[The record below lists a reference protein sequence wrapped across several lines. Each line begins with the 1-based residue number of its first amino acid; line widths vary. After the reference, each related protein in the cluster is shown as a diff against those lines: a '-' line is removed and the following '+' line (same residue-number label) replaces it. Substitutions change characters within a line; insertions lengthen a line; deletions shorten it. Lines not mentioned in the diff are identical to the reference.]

1 MEKGINFYTI
11 KDLEDFSGI
20 KAHTIRIWEKR
31 YKILVPTRTETNIR
45 KYSESELKK
54 ILNVAYLN
62 SRGLKISKIALLDED
77 KLTQRVMNESSRND
91 ETDKDFHP
99 GKILMAAIR
108 FSENLFKEAL
118 DPFIKLAGMEAA
130 FIKYLH
136 PLLDK
141 SKILWQTGSLTKA
154 QEQFVRST
162 INKLILYEDNLLTK
176 ASKKEAA
183 TFAMVNLS
191 DRWYDNNL
199 PFYRYILKKR
209 GFDLIYPGGTLP
221 PTEVVEIHKIKP
233 FQYLTINTGTYGSE
247 DKLIEYF
254 SKVARQLKIKKIIFT
269 DHLAKVKKQ
278 SDEKMLF
285 SKDPAGFIKLIDSL
299 F

>member
-1 MEKGINFYTI
+1 MEKEINFYTI

-31 YKILVPTRTETNIR
+31 YKILAPTRTETNIR

-62 SRGLKISKIALLDED
+62 SRGLKISKIALLDDD
-77 KLTQRVMNESSRND
+77 KLTQRVITESSSND
-91 ETDKDFHP
+91 EADKNFHP
-99 GKILMAAIR
+99 GKLLMAAIR
-108 FSENLFKEAL
+108 FSENLFNEAL
-118 DPFIKLAGMEAA
+118 DPYIKHAGMEEA

-136 PLLDK
+136 PLLEK

-162 INKLILYEDNLLTK
+162 INKLLLYEDSSLTK
-176 ASKKEAA
+176 SGKKNAA
-183 TFAMVNLS
+183 TFAMVNLY

-199 PFYRYILKKR
+199 LFYRYILKKR
-209 GFDLIYPGGTLP
+209 GFDLIYPGGSLP

-233 FQYLTINTGTYGSE
+233 FQYLAVNSGTYGSE
-247 DKLIEYF
+247 DNLIEYF

-278 SDEKMLF
+278 PDEKMLF